1 MICTTLCYLE
11 REKKY
16 LMLYRNKKKV
26 DMNHGKWIGVGGH
39 IEEGETPE
47 ACVQRE
53 VYEETGF
60 TLKNFSL
67 CAKLHFYI
75 DEVYELCYLYISRD
89 FVGELKECDEGELKW
104 IPKDEILKLNLWQ
117 GDILFLKRL
126 LKDESYFEM
135 KLTYIKDDL
144 KDWNY
149 L

>member
-60 TLKNFSL
+60 TLKKFSL
-67 CAKLHFYI
+67 CAKLH
-75 DEVYELCYLYISRD
+75 CYLYISRD

-144 KDWNY
+144 KDWSY

>member
-1 MICTTLCYLE
+1 MSL
-11 REKKY
+11 KKIST
-16 LMLYRNKKKV
+16 
-26 DMNHGKWIGVGGH
+26 GKFLGQPNI
-39 IEEGETPE
+39 
-47 ACVQRE
+47 
-53 VYEETGF
+53 
-60 TLKNFSL
+60 
-67 CAKLHFYI
+67 
-75 DEVYELCYLYISRD
+75 LYISRD

-144 KDWNY
+144 KDWSY